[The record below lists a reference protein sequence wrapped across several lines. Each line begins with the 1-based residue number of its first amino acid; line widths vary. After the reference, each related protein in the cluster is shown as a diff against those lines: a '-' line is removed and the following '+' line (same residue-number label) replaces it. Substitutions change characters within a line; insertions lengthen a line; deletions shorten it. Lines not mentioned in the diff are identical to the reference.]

1 MKNNLLSIEEY
12 RNNPEFYFSK
22 GLRYANKKNLE
33 DAYKNIIKALELDP
47 DNPEYKFNM
56 ACFLSELKRP
66 NEANRMFMDI
76 LLNFEPTMYDCFF
89 GLGCN
94 NFEKEDNKKAA
105 EYFEKYLYFDED
117 GEFSEEVSEMILYLK
132 LYSEI
137 SHDNR
142 FLNISGDNL
151 KKALKSL
158 DNNDGEKAIYYLYK
172 SVISNPLNL
181 EARNLLTMELL
192 EQQQYIRAGYINS
205 SVLNVSGEDTWANC
219 LRIYILYIAK
229 KQRKADRLLEILPFR
244 NIEDREELL
253 CISTTLVVFNKIDTL
268 VKLIEMYII
277 EYSDPLIYSVLLLGY
292 ALLNMKEKAMGAI
305 EIIKGM
311 NTKNA
316 DLQKWLEN
324 LNTAMRGN
332 CSSISAVEEYQNLLM
347 INGEPKDYIYYTDK
361 YRNIYE
367 KSKIKKPAL
376 KKKYLPI
383 VEDTVKHREIMYN
396 KQYQKEIIGILCACL
411 SGGIKKLVAVDG
423 NFTAYSAA
431 LELIYCKLF
440 HITISKEELLHKYGI
455 PLKSLTKA
463 LSWLTGAAAF

>member
-22 GLRYANKKNLE
+22 GLRYANRKNLE
-33 DAYKNIIKALELDP
+33 DAYKNLVKALELDP
-47 DNPEYKFNM
+47 DNSEYKFNM

-94 NFEKEDNKKAA
+94 NFEVEDNKKAA
-105 EYFEKYLYFDED
+105 EYFEKYLYFDGD

-132 LYSEI
+132 LYNEI

-142 FLNISGDNL
+142 FLNISGSNL

-181 EARNLLTMELL
+181 EARNLLTMELM
-192 EQQQYIRAGYINS
+192 EQQQYVRAGYINS

-219 LRIYILYIAK
+219 LRIYILYNAK

-244 NIEDREELL
+244 NIDSREELL
-253 CISTTLVVFNKIDTL
+253 CVSTTLIVFNKIDTL

-277 EYSDPLIYSVLLLGY
+277 EYSDSPIYSILFLGY
-292 ALLNMKEKAMGAI
+292 VLLNMKEKAMEVI
-305 EIIKGM
+305 EIINRLNRK
-311 NTKNA
+311 NT
-316 DLQKWLEN
+316 DLQKWLEDKKTG
-324 LNTAMRGN
+324 LNSNSTP
-332 CSSISAVEEYQNLLM
+332 ISAIEEYKKLLL
-347 INGEPKDYIYYTDK
+347 INGEPEDYIYYPDK

-367 KSKIKKPAL
+367 KSQIKKNTL

-383 VEDTVKHREIMYN
+383 VEDAVKHREIMYS
-396 KQYQKEIIGILCACL
+396 KHYEKEIIGILCGCL
-411 SGGIKKLVAVDG
+411 NGGTEKIEAVDG
-423 NFTAYSAA
+423 SFTAYSAA

-440 HITISKEELLHKYGI
+440 HITMNKEELLHKYGI
-455 PLKSLTKA
+455 LSGSLTKA
-463 LSWLTGAAAF
+463 LKKLTDSTF